1 MALNAA
7 NEVLVEQFLSGR
19 IRFADI
25 EKNLERILDAHNPTY
40 NLTLEDVLNVDRQV
54 RGEVL

>member
-25 EKNLERILDAHNPTY
+25 EKNLKRILDAHNPTY